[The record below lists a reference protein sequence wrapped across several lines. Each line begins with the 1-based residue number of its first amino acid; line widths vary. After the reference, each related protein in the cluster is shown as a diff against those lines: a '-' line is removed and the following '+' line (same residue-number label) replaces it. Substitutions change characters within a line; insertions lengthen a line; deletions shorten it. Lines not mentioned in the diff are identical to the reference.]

1 MYQAAAVFEGGGMRG
16 GYSTGVIDVF
26 LEHDIEF
33 SSIYAVSAG
42 ACHAASFVSKQHNRA
57 FRISTNYLHDK
68 NYCSL
73 KNLITTGNLFGTEM
87 LFYRFHNELD
97 PFDYDTFAAYQGKFY
112 AAATNLSTGE
122 AEYFP
127 VTAEDSH
134 NGFPPV
140 QASSSMPLLARNVRI
155 GEYEYL
161 DGCIADSIPVRRAI
175 SDGNK
180 KVVLILTRPPD
191 HRKGKNLLLPLYRV
205 RYHRYPNF
213 LARCADRNAR
223 YNETMDFI
231 QKEEDAGRIFV
242 IRPENPLPVGVVTRS
257 KEKLKAL
264 YDIGHNDAEKRIDEL
279 LSYLKK

>member
-26 LEHDIEF
+26 LEHEIEF

-57 FRISTNYLHDK
+57 YRISTNYLHDK
-68 NYCSL
+68 SYCSL
-73 KNLITTGNLFGTEM
+73 KSLITTGNLFGTEM
-87 LFYRFHNELD
+87 LFYRLHNELD
-97 PFDYDTFAAYQGKFY
+97 PFDYDTFAAYKGTFY
-112 AAATNLSTGE
+112 ATATNLSTGE

-140 QASSSMPLLARNVRI
+140 HASSSMPLLAKNVRI
-155 GEYEYL
+155 GKYEYL

-180 KVVLILTRPPD
+180 KVVLILTRPAD
-191 HRKGKNLLLPLYRV
+191 YRKGKNLVMPLYKM
-205 RYHRYPNF
+205 RYHEYPNF
-213 LARCADRNAR
+213 LARCADRNIR

-231 QKEEDAGRIFV
+231 QKEEEAGNIFV
-242 IRPENPLPVGVVTRS
+242 IRPDSPLPVGVVTKS
-257 KEKLKAL
+257 KEKLKEL
-264 YDIGHNDAEKRIDEL
+264 YDIGHNDAEKKLDEL

>member
-112 AAATNLSTGE
+112 ATATNLSTGD
-122 AEYFP
+122 AEYIP

-155 GEYEYL
+155 GESEYL

-191 HRKGKNLLLPLYRV
+191 HRKGKNLLLPLYWM

-279 LSYLKK
+279 LSYLKT